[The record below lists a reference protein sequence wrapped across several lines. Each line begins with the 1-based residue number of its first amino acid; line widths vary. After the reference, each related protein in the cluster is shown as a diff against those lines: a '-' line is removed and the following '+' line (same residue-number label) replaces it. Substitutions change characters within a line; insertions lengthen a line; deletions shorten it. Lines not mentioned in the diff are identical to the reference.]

1 MKTKFLFYLIIF
13 CNLGIA
19 QNPDLF
25 DTEWWYLEKYII
37 NGTDVPQTNESN
49 YFHSI
54 KIEENNGE
62 TTIHSYYCQ
71 ILYDF
76 YCSSITDSAFTY
88 NDFIGYFVDCD
99 NYNEYDDTNL
109 VTNSNFYFTN
119 NNTFNYVVN
128 SGANGAQQLIITNTN
143 GDSAIYNNANLSTIK
158 IGLDNTSIV
167 YPNPLEDVLNIK
179 TKIDIDNINLYGID
193 GKWIQTFENNS
204 ENKIDVSNLKSGIYL
219 IEVISDDKIVKH
231 KIIKK

>member
-37 NGTDVPQTNESN
+37 NGIDVPQTNESN

-76 YCSSITDSAFTY
+76 YCNSITNSAFTY
-88 NDFIGYFVDCD
+88 NDFIGYFVDCND
-99 NYNEYDDTNL
+99 YNEHDDTNL

-119 NNTFNYVVN
+119 NNTFNYSIN
-128 SGANGAQQLIITNTN
+128 NGANGAQQLIITNTN
-143 GDSAIYNNANLSTIK
+143 GDTAIYNNANLSTIN
-158 IGLDNTSIV
+158 IGVDNASMV
-167 YPNPLEDVLNIK
+167 YPNPVNDVLNIITPTDVK
-179 TKIDIDNINLYGID
+179 QFDVYSYD
-193 GKWIQTFENNS
+193 GKWIQSFENNS

-219 IEVISDDKIVKH
+219 IEIRTADKLQRQKF
-231 KIIKK
+231 IKN